1 MQAFQPIVLAPLQPL
16 PEFRYRIVHELPG
29 RVRIIHE
36 KGEPDHGLRFARR
49 LAAHPD
55 VRRVRLSTAARSLT
69 VDFNP
74 LSSFGRIID
83 HLPEERDLP
92 APITVIEP
100 GRTRVAGLASLAME
114 LVSGNPI
121 AIALALLSPL
131 LNRPALIS

>member
-1 MQAFQPIVLAPLQPL
+1 M
-16 PEFRYRIVHELPG
+16 RIVHD
-29 RVRIIHE
+29 
-36 KGEPDHGLRFARR
+36 KGEPDDGLRFARR

-55 VRRVRLSTAARSLT
+55 VRKVRLSVAARSLT

-74 LSSFGRIID
+74 LSSFARIID

-92 APITVIEP
+92 APITVIQA

-114 LVSGNPI
+114 LLSGNPI

-131 LNRPALIS
+131 LKEPALIS